1 MGVELNDHVADLAG
15 RAGRGEASAFDTL
28 VGILGER
35 LWRCALV
42 MCRDEDLARDL
53 VQETWLQAW
62 KSMARFDTERAQLTT
77 WLHSI
82 LYHCYLKHVRREQR
96 KPLVLVPEWRDSDV
110 ATPEQSGA
118 AIQDQE
124 SLETLQRV
132 LMDLSEEHRQVVELR
147 FFGEAS
153 LGEIAILLDCPVGTV
168 KSRMHHALKK
178 LRENPE
184 VLNLL
189 N

>member
-1 MGVELNDHVADLAG
+1 MGVEGNDHAANLAG
-15 RAGRGEASAFDTL
+15 RAGRGEASAFDGL
-28 VGILGER
+28 VAMLGER

-42 MCRDEDLARDL
+42 MCRDEELARDL
-53 VQETWLQAW
+53 VQQTWLQAW
-62 KSMARFDTERAQLTT
+62 KSMARFDAERAQFTT

-82 LYHCYLKHVRREQR
+82 LHHCYLKHVRREQR
-96 KPLVLVPEWRDSDV
+96 KPLVLVADWRDSDV
-110 ATPEQSGA
+110 TAPEESGS
-118 AIQDQE
+118 AIQGRE
-124 SLETLQRV
+124 SLEILQRM
-132 LMDLSEEHRQVVELR
+132 LKDLPEEHRQVVELR

-178 LRENPE
+178 LRGNPE
-184 VLNLL
+184 VVNLL